1 MGRRCHIGFST
12 RKIIHDIISYNC
24 IHSMSTTDQYR
35 WSYGSASVGFE
46 TPHVSIKLRRAVS
59 SLILVRCRRSL
70 HVNLAIYVNYRLC
83 NRDVSVRRMA
93 HAAGIVAAWCQ
104 ISHTCVH
111 NTITSS
117 IWRFFLSIL
126 SIYYC
131 LLVFLMPRQILRRSS
146 KCIGFILPSYQIKHC
161 LHHPRPSKEKDG
173 DGRWW
178 KLCVVRVQRI

>member
-1 MGRRCHIGFST
+1 
-12 RKIIHDIISYNC
+12 
-24 IHSMSTTDQYR
+24 MSTTDQYR

-46 TPHVSIKLRRAVS
+46 TQHVSIKLRRAVS

-93 HAAGIVAAWCQ
+93 HAAVIVAAWCQ

-117 IWRFFLSIL
+117 IWRFFINSFNLLLFISLSNAAPNIAPIIEVHRFHIAFV
-126 SIYYC
+126 S
-131 LLVFLMPRQILRRSS
+131 
-146 KCIGFILPSYQIKHC
+146 KHC
-161 LHHPRPSKEKDG
+161 LHHQSSSSIIHRRKKT
-173 DGRWW
+173 WW
-178 KLCVVRVQRI
+178 WEVRGEWTLFVVRVQSI

>member
-1 MGRRCHIGFST
+1 MARRVL
-12 RKIIHDIISYNC
+12 
-24 IHSMSTTDQYR
+24 
-35 WSYGSASVGFE
+35 ASK
-46 TPHVSIKLRRAVS
+46 PNMCRAVS
-59 SLILVRCRRSL
+59 SSILVRCRRSL

-93 HAAGIVAAWCQ
+93 HAAVIVAAWCQ

-117 IWRFFLSIL
+117 IWRFFINSFNLLLFISLSNAAPNIAPIIEVHRFHIAFVSNKAL
-126 SIYYC
+126 PPSSSSIEGKR
-131 LLVFLMPRQILRRSS
+131 L
-146 KCIGFILPSYQIKHC
+146 
-161 LHHPRPSKEKDG
+161 G